1 MHKHDTGELC
11 QVSQHNERYVQAS
24 IASLG
29 FAHRKAYCTSL
40 HPSSFR
46 EPRHPSLQ
54 LAENGCGTFAADSVG
69 FAVES
74 VGFAAD

>member
-1 MHKHDTGELC
+1 MHKHDAGELC
-11 QVSQHNERYVQAS
+11 QMSQHNERYVQAS

-29 FAHRKAYCTSL
+29 FAHRKAYCSSI

-54 LAENGCGTFAADSVG
+54 LADNSYGAFAADPVS
-69 FAVES
+69 
-74 VGFAAD
+74 FAAD